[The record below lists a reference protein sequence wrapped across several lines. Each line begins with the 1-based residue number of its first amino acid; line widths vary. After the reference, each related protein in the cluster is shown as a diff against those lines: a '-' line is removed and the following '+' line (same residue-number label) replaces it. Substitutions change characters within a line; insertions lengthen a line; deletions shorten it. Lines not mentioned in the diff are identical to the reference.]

1 MQRPG
6 APGVWMEI
14 ALDSG
19 GAEVRA
25 SARGNRGEQTAAH
38 ALGPE
43 LGAEHLDRFA
53 GDVRQAAARARPLD
67 ERVARMAQALHGAV
81 LREGIDDLRARLGE
95 AAGGPLLV
103 RLAIGEPGLQE
114 VPWEALAAPGG
125 AMRHWGTSPDLLPVR
140 GVRSNEPWQ
149 PREVRGAVRV
159 LAIAPAGGAAL
170 ARLKEALAGP
180 MAAGEVEWLAPIEGQ
195 AARLPWL
202 FDRLRCEPIP
212 HVLHFVG
219 HGGVQDGVPVLRLA
233 DADGDERWLR
243 VELLGQQLAA
253 GFCSFLRL
261 VVLEACEGAR
271 PAAFA
276 SAAEILAR
284 AGADAV
290 VAHLWP
296 VQADVA
302 RAFSTQLYRALAG
315 ASLGKGDVA
324 RAVSEARRA
333 ILAEF
338 EGSAEAFSPVVY
350 LRGPDGVLFDFKGRK
365 VAPPLV
371 LQPAVSDAARAIEPA
386 LARIVSRPFS
396 LLLGDRW
403 KAERAALDRFRDK
416 LRTELARG
424 SEPPPAGL
432 PMSALAQRYAL
443 RRGADKLGAEFQR
456 AFRAGAEAPPVIK
469 ALARALGPGAHATL
483 LRSPLLE
490 IALAEQQPERT
501 IHVIQPDE
509 ESTLVLRRAAG
520 GDWEALEAPPA
531 SVDLEREIVLLRL
544 YRGYTPEQIFTRP
557 LLTEDDYLLG
567 FRELESALPRD
578 VADEIL
584 STLNSRPALIAGMSL
599 TTWHHRMLL
608 HRLFGRRPVPRG
620 SLAMIEPDD
629 AERELWEKGVSLPG
643 RAGVGVVAASGEDV
657 VGWLEALV
665 AAGGNSR

>member
-1 MQRPG
+1 M
-6 APGVWMEI
+6 
-14 ALDSG
+14 
-19 GAEVRA
+19 RA
-25 SARGNRGEQTAAH
+25 SARGSRGEQTAPH
-38 ALGPE
+38 PLGPE
-43 LGAEHLDRFA
+43 LGAVQLGSFSVA
-53 GDVRQAAARARPLD
+53 VREAAARGRPLGA
-67 ERVARMAQALHGAV
+67 RVETAQALHCAV
-81 LREGIDDLRARLGE
+81 LRDGIHDLRARLGE

-103 RLAIGEPGLQE
+103 RLVIHDPGLQE
-114 VPWEALAAPGG
+114 VPWEALAAPGE
-125 AMRHWGTSPDLLPVR
+125 AMRFWGTSPDLLPVR
-140 GVRSNEPWQ
+140 GVTTAEPWQ

-159 LAIAPAGGAAL
+159 LAIAPSGGAAL

-180 MAAGEVEWLAPIEGQ
+180 IAAGEVEWLAPIEGD
-195 AARLPWL
+195 AVRLPWL

-212 HVLHFVG
+212 HVLHFLG

-233 DADGDERWLR
+233 DEDGEERWLPA
-243 VELLGQQLAA
+243 ELLGQQLKAS
-253 GFCSFLRL
+253 FRSFLRL

-271 PAAFA
+271 PSVFA
-276 SAAEILAR
+276 SAAEVLAR

-296 VQADVA
+296 IQANVA
-302 RAFSTQLYRALAG
+302 RACSTQLYRALAG
-315 ASLGKGDVA
+315 AGLGKGDIAVA
-324 RAVSEARRA
+324 LNEARRA
-333 ILAEF
+333 VLGAF

-350 LRGPDGVLFDFKGRK
+350 LRGPNGVLFDFKGRK
-365 VAPPLV
+365 VAPPV
-371 LQPAVSDAARAIEPA
+371 SPAVVSAAARAVDPG
-386 LARIVSRPFS
+386 LARIVSRRFS

-403 KAERAALDRFRDK
+403 RADRAVLDGFRDK
-416 LRTELARG
+416 LRTEIAKV

-432 PMSALAQRYAL
+432 PMSALTQLYAL

-469 ALARALGPGAHATL
+469 ALARALGPGVHTTL

-490 IALAEQQPERT
+490 VALAEQQPERT

-520 GDWEALEAPPA
+520 GDWEALEALPA

-557 LLTEDDYLLG
+557 LLTEDDYLHG

-578 VADEIL
+578 LADEIL

-608 HRLFGRRPVPRG
+608 HRLFGRRPVPRE
-620 SLAMIEPDD
+620 SMALIEPDD
-629 AERELWEKGVSLPG
+629 AERELWEKGVGLPG
-643 RAGVGVVAASGEDV
+643 RAGVGVVAAGDGDV
-657 VGWLEALV
+657 AAWLGALV
-665 AAGGNSR
+665 EAGGGRR

>member
-14 ALDSG
+14 ALESS

-25 SARGNRGEQTAAH
+25 SARGSRGEQTAPH

-43 LGAEHLDRFA
+43 LGAEHLGRFA
-53 GDVRQAAARARPLD
+53 SDVRQAAARGRPLD

-95 AAGGPLLV
+95 AASGPLLV
-103 RLAIGEPGLQE
+103 RLAIGDPGLQE

-140 GVRSNEPWQ
+140 GVRSSEPWQ

-180 MAAGEVEWLAPIEGQ
+180 IAAGEVEWLAPIEGQ
-195 AARLPWL
+195 AAQLPWL

-212 HVLHFVG
+212 HVIHVVG

-233 DADGDERWLR
+233 DADGDERWLP

-253 GFCSFLRL
+253 GFRSFLRL

-302 RAFSTQLYRALAG
+302 RAFSAQLYRALAG

-338 EGSAEAFSPVVY
+338 EGSAEAFSPVVV

-365 VAPPLV
+365 VAPPAV
-371 LQPAVSDAARAIEPA
+371 LAPAVSDAARAIEPA
-386 LARIVSRPFS
+386 LARIVARPFS

-403 KAERAALDRFRDK
+403 KADRAALDRFRDK

-469 ALARALGPGAHATL
+469 ALARALGPGVHATL

-490 IALAEQQPERT
+490 IALAEQQPGRT

-509 ESTLVLRRAAG
+509 ESTLVLRRASG

-578 VADEIL
+578 LADEIL
-584 STLNSRPALIAGMSL
+584 STLNSRSALIAGMSV

-620 SLAMIEPDD
+620 SLAVLEPDD
-629 AERELWEKGVSLPG
+629 TERELWEKGVSLPG

-665 AAGGNSR
+665 EAGRNGR